1 MANIFNDYF
10 TAIAD
15 GIGFN
20 DPISAGYENDAV
32 LITMIAKNDVHPSI
46 IAIKKALHTDNSFTF
61 TNVMVNEKYNL
72 LM

>member
-20 DPISAGYENDAV
+20 DPVPWGYENDAV
-32 LITMIAKNDVHPSI
+32 LKTMINKYGDHQCI
-46 IAIKKALHTDNSFTF
+46 ITTNMRCPRVIPLHSL
-61 TNVMVNEKYNL
+61 KSR
-72 LM
+72 